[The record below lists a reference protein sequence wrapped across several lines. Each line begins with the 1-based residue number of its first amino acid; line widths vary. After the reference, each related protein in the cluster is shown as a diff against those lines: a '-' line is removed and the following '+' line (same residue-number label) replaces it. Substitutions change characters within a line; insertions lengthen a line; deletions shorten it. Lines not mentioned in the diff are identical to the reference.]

1 MPPLS
6 GRQSASLL
14 RPAMIESPLLCST
27 IFFLL
32 LCNQFVYLLF
42 TTSTLSNTRRS
53 RSIVS
58 WLKLTNSFD
67 PQRTICLVDLL
78 GVWFGI
84 FFRFSSVRCGY
95 RLIGKIAKKQWLP
108 RRLLSSVHKVKGVT
122 SFGHLLHPM
131 RWQLE
136 WIWDSKRFVFIH
148 AVDDGEFFRFALSIL
163 RRLYSKIWACL
174 SSYSH
179 SHHHFT
185 IARTNRGYSHHKLII

>member
-84 FFRFSSVRCGY
+84 FFSVFFCSLWVSFNWENCQKAMTATTITEFSPQSEGCNKLWTPPPSDALTAWMNLGFKKIRLHSRGWWWSIFPVRSFNITAFIFKDMG
-95 RLIGKIAKKQWLP
+95 
-108 RRLLSSVHKVKGVT
+108 LS
-122 SFGHLLHPM
+122 
-131 RWQLE
+131 
-136 WIWDSKRFVFIH
+136 FVLFT
-148 AVDDGEFFRFALSIL
+148 FTPPF
-163 RRLYSKIWACL
+163 
-174 SSYSH
+174 
-179 SHHHFT
+179 HHCED
-185 IARTNRGYSHHKLII
+185 K